1 MQSFLIYITGPASLK
16 VVQKARNRG
25 SECCRLCFY
34 SGLHQGGFFW
44 GRKWRPFFSVFRR
57 ECVWVWW
64 CLPAATKICW
74 WAVLCVSCKRKALTQ
89 LPCLFSSR
97 YSIYCCMTWTWLS
110 AEAEKR
116 NSFRGETQTHV
127 VLKEKKK
134 KKDIWRVGFGRTIF
148 HFIPTELEPPEF
160 HYVPTQTQ
168 KHPCPRHHAW
178 AVGVRH
184 LNSVSLRLSSHLNT
198 HLQLAWVFE
207 YVSKDDL
214 APCWILPTQKKI

>member
-134 KKDIWRVGFGRTIF
+134 KK
-148 HFIPTELEPPEF
+148 
-160 HYVPTQTQ
+160 
-168 KHPCPRHHAW
+168 RHLKS
-178 AVGVRH
+178 GVRQNNLSFH
-184 LNSVSLRLSSHLNT
+184 THWAGATRVSLCANT
-198 HLQLAWVFE
+198 NTKTPLPQ
-207 YVSKDDL
+207 
-214 APCWILPTQKKI
+214 APCMGCWSKTPEQCEFAPLQSS